1 VRSRGAACSG
11 AYTAHSRDGASDLLV
26 KMSVTQSQLR
36 TNEAHL
42 IKRVCDGEREAFY
55 ELVRPYERLIYATA
69 ISILKNPADAE
80 EVAQEAV
87 LKAFSNLAGFRAE
100 SKFSTWLV
108 QITYNEARMKLRK
121 ARPHLYE
128 SIDDQ
133 QQNEEG
139 EFWPR
144 DYADWR
150 PIPSELLEENEIR
163 QAVQDAINSLSP
175 SYREVL
181 ILRDVQLLSI
191 KDTTTILGIS
201 EASVKTRLHRA
212 RLLLRDNLAPGID
225 GSWVK
230 GQPYRKVRPW

>member
-1 VRSRGAACSG
+1 MFGGVYCSQP
-11 AYTAHSRDGASDLLV
+11 DGASDLLV

-42 IKRVCDGEREAFY
+42 ITRVCDGEREAFY

-144 DYADWR
+144 DCR
-150 PIPSELLEENEIR
+150 LEVYPFR
-163 QAVQDAINSLSP
+163 TA
-175 SYREVL
+175 
-181 ILRDVQLLSI
+181 
-191 KDTTTILGIS
+191 
-201 EASVKTRLHRA
+201 
-212 RLLLRDNLAPGID
+212 
-225 GSWVK
+225 
-230 GQPYRKVRPW
+230 

>member
-1 VRSRGAACSG
+1 MSMTNSQVRPSE
-11 AYTAHSRDGASDLLV
+11 T
-26 KMSVTQSQLR
+26 
-36 TNEAHL
+36 EL
-42 IKRVCDGEREAFY
+42 IKSICSGEREAFY
-55 ELVRPYERLIYATA
+55 ELVHPYERMIYATA
-69 ISILKNPADAE
+69 ISVVKNPADAE

-87 LKAFSNLAGFRAE
+87 LKAFSNLASFRSE

-139 EFWPR
+139 EFRPR

-163 QAVQDAINSLSP
+163 QAVQDAINSLS
-175 SYREVL
+175 STYREVL
-181 ILRDVQLLSI
+181 VLRDLQHLSI
-191 KDTTTILGIS
+191 KETSTILGIP
-201 EASVKTRLHRA
+201 EPSVKTRLHRA
-212 RLLLRDNLAPGID
+212 RLMLRDSLA
-225 GSWVK
+225 
-230 GQPYRKVRPW
+230 R